1 MPAPWQERDPTAHH
15 THASPLDTPAS
26 ALGHPWSLLC
36 LGTAQGSD
44 FFTACDTK
52 WQNCER
58 ALCTVW
64 ALCAARGQLSTSTQG
79 REITAVPD
87 TGML

>member
-1 MPAPWQERDPTAHH
+1 MPAPWQEGAPNAHH
-15 THASPLDTPAS
+15 APASPLGTPAS

-44 FFTACDTK
+44 FFMAGDTK
-52 WQNCER
+52 WQNRER
-58 ALCTVW
+58 ALGTAW
-64 ALCAARGQLSTSTQG
+64 ALCTPRGQLSTRTWG
-79 REITAVPD
+79 REITAVPG